1 MIIASSVAIFKN
13 HHSEVSVSY
22 TPFLPKDIGNILCS
36 TVGGIAESSKKKS
49 VATQFLRFL
58 LLPIVQQYI
67 ATALGEYPII
77 KGIITNRK
85 FNDQTYTNRESFEL
99 IKTAQ
104 NPPK

>member
-1 MIIASSVAIFKN
+1 MPLLLQFLKTTIVKFPFPTPLFSRKILEIYFVRLSVELQN
-13 HHSEVSVSY
+13 
-22 TPFLPKDIGNILCS
+22 LQ
-36 TVGGIAESSKKKS
+36 KKKS